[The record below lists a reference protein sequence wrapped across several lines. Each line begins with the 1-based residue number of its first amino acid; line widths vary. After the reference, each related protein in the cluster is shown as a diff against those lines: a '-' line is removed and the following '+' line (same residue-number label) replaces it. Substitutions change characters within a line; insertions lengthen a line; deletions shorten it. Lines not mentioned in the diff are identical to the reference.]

1 MYNQI
6 MDAEHAVMLHGGF
19 LNVPDQ
25 GRVRCFAEQGADG
38 FAHQTDAG
46 PDDE

>member
-19 LNVPDQ
+19 LNFPDQ
-25 GRVRCFAEQGADG
+25 GRIRRLSEQRADG